1 MRYTLSVLTA
11 ACLLA
16 LGQPAWA
23 AQADDDVMQRARCA
37 ARALPDHARAHA
49 AQLLQQLQQHT
60 DVEAPPASRQR
71 HLPLHPLFGAVQT
84 LLAQQHGSAAAAH
97 QLPMPMLTTH
107 RNQPIEQGT
116 AAPARLALD
125 AAMVQRWIAP
135 WQQDTSAR
143 V

>member
-1 MRYTLSVLTA
+1 
-11 ACLLA
+11 
-16 LGQPAWA
+16 
-23 AQADDDVMQRARCA
+23 MQRARCA
-37 ARALPDHARAHA
+37 ALALPDHARAHA

-84 LLAQQHGSAAAAH
+84 LLAQQHGSAATGH

-135 WQQDTSAR
+135 WQQDKS
-143 V
+143 VCV